1 VPDEIDL
8 LRQFRDETPG
18 PSTDAWLRARSAIEA
33 ARAEGQPALR
43 RLRLRLGRPRLLAA
57 MAIVASLVAVVLVA
71 SSGGPSAQQIQ
82 TMAYLTRIEHA
93 LAASGQAN
101 LVGYTRTVYSAGLYA
116 EVVPGGLA
124 IVPSTPDRAA
134 AGPEWHVGS
143 IVRLSYQNLALLSGY
158 SSTGRLLFRQTVT
171 AELGQPTTL
180 AVIYAD
186 STWWRSAGAIGPDRG
201 HVRVR
206 ASCGAGA
213 AIAAGGW
220 PVFIRSQLRCG
231 FYAMAGRQ
239 RVNGVNAIK
248 ITGTGTGPAGIKA
261 LWVNPKTYLPVR
273 VVAATFQTDFRWAEP
288 GPLTLAQLKLVVPAG
303 FRQVKP
309 PSPTDS
315 P

>member
-18 PSTDAWLRARSAIEA
+18 PSTDAWLRAQSAIEA
-33 ARAEGQPALR
+33 ARVEEQPALR
-43 RLRLRLGRPRLLAA
+43 RLRLRLGRPQLLAA
-57 MAIVASLVAVVLVA
+57 VAVAASLVAAVLVA

-93 LAASGQAN
+93 LAVSGQAN
-101 LVGYTRTVYSAGLYA
+101 LVGYTRTVYSAGLSA
-116 EVVPGGLA
+116 EVVPGGLEV
-124 IVPSTPDRAA
+124 VPSTPERAA
-134 AGPEWHVGS
+134 AGPVWHVGS
-143 IVRLSYQNLALLSGY
+143 IVRLTYQNIALLSGY

-171 AELGQPTTL
+171 AELGQPATL

-186 STWWRSAGAIGPDRG
+186 STWWRSAGATGPDRG
-201 HVRVR
+201 HVRVSAACS
-206 ASCGAGA
+206 ASAP
-213 AIAAGGW
+213 IAAGGW
-220 PVFIRSQLRCG
+220 PVFIRNQLRCG

-248 ITGTGTGPAGIKA
+248 ITGTGAGPAGIRA

-273 VVAATFQTDFRWAEP
+273 VVAAAFQTDFRWLEP
-288 GPLTLAQLKLVVPAG
+288 GPSTLAQLKLVVPAG

-309 PSPTDS
+309 PYPTDS

>member
-1 VPDEIDL
+1 MPDEIDL
-8 LRQFRDETPG
+8 LQQFRDETPG
-18 PSTDAWLRARSAIEA
+18 PSTDAWLRARSAIAA
-33 ARAEGQPALR
+33 ARVEERPALR
-43 RLRLRLGRPRLLAA
+43 RLRLRLARPRLLAA
-57 MAIVASLVAVVLVA
+57 VAVVVALVATVLVA

-101 LVGYTRTVYSAGLYA
+101 LVGYTRTVYSAGLNA
-116 EVVPGGLA
+116 EVVPGGLD
-124 IVPSTPDRAA
+124 IVPSTPGRAA
-134 AGPEWHVGS
+134 AGPVSHVGS
-143 IVRLSYQNLALLSGY
+143 IVRLTYQNIALLSGY

-171 AELGQPTTL
+171 PELGHSMTL

-186 STWWRSAGAIGPDRG
+186 STWWRSAGAIGPGRG

-220 PVFIRSQLRCG
+220 PVFIRNQLRCG

-248 ITGTGTGPAGIKA
+248 ITGTGGGPAGIQA
-261 LWVNPKTYLPVR
+261 LWVDPKTYLPVR
-273 VVAATFQTDFRWAEP
+273 VVASTFQTDFRWLKP
-288 GPLTLAQLKLVVPAG
+288 GPATLGQLKLVAPAG

-309 PSPTDS
+309 PPPTGSP
-315 P
+315 